1 MRPRATTAQVG
12 VLIFLLGAASVA
24 AQTAGD
30 ASAAAGS
37 GTGTGGSSQTG
48 AAASGATANASTTL
62 QPVPYQPDEFPQ
74 WAKDLRRAEIITI
87 GVLPFAYLYTN
98 AMYDLGRFLVLTI
111 AGNPSAGNYAPWF
124 FAPPTKPGLTDGE
137 KVGILVG
144 SIGVAALVA
153 LLDYT
158 IGKAREK
165 NASHTAD
172 TGR

>member
-1 MRPRATTAQVG
+1 MRTIVRTCRAAPIA
-12 VLIFLLGAASVA
+12 VLLLLLVTASVA
-24 AQTAGD
+24 AQSSGD
-30 ASAAAGS
+30 GSTQTGTSDSSASAS
-37 GTGTGGSSQTG
+37 
-48 AAASGATANASTTL
+48 TAL

-111 AGNPSAGNYAPWF
+111 AGNPNAGNYAPWF

-158 IGKAREK
+158 IGKAHRDS
-165 NASHTAD
+165 ASSSSGS
-172 TGR
+172 GR